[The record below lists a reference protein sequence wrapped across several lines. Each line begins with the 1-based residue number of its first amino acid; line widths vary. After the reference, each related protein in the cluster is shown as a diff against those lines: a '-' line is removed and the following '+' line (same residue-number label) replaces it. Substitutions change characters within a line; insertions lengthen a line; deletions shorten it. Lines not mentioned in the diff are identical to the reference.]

1 MIPAV
6 GAAFPPSFP
15 TTTNRRTTPAQACD
29 ASQSCAE
36 AGSPTNPATTE
47 LNTKEKRQVDK
58 LKARDREVR
67 AHEAAHQAAAGGL
80 ARGGASFS
88 YAIGPDGKRYA
99 VGGEVSIDTS
109 DMPDDP
115 QATLRKADAIR
126 AAALAPAQ
134 PSSQDL
140 AVAAQATQMAME
152 ARVELA
158 KQSQDHQGTTEPGP
172 SDGSPRGANPY
183 QKSAANPDTGSGQL
197 LNIYA

>member
-6 GAAFPPSFP
+6 GAAFPPSLP
-15 TTTNRRTTPAQACD
+15 TPAKPCTAPAAAGD
-29 ASQSCAE
+29 ASQSSAE
-36 AGSPTNPATTE
+36 ADSTADPASTE
-47 LNTKEKRQVDK
+47 LSAKEKRQQEK
-58 LKARDREVR
+58 LQARDREVR

-80 ARGGASFS
+80 ARGGAS
-88 YAIGPDGKRYA
+88 YRYEIGPDGKRYA

-109 DMPDDP
+109 DVPDDP

-158 KQSQDHQGTTEPGP
+158 KKAAQEN
-172 SDGSPRGANPY
+172 NP
-183 QKSAANPDTGSGQL
+183 QAAAPAAHSATSAYRQVTHTSTATSGL
-197 LNIYA
+197 TLNLYA